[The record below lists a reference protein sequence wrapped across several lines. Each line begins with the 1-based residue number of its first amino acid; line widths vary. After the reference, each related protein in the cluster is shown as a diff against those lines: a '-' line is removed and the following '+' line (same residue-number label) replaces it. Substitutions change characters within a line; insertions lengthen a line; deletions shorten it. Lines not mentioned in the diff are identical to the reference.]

1 MSKTTALLAR
11 IVLPFA
17 LSFATLLAQ
26 AGPARAAEILTIA
39 YRDKPPYSTEID
51 GKPQGLLIDKS
62 LAIFKAAGIPVH
74 FVVMPQKRITTE
86 LAANT
91 SLICSPGWYRLPER
105 EAVGPFSVAI
115 HRDKPQMV
123 LAAESL
129 AQAVRAHPSLKALM
143 QDPSLKLGAV
153 DGVSY
158 GGELDAA
165 INTMARPPMRVTVT
179 VQQLSRMIAAQ
190 RADYMF
196 VDQEDFAHFDD
207 PSGLRLVSFPDNPAG
222 LTRHFWCSSRVKG
235 SMLQRIDAAIH
246 RLGYD
251 K

>member
-1 MSKTTALLAR
+1 MKAGLLAR
-11 IVLPFA
+11 LVFSI
-17 LSFATLLAQ
+17 ATLLVL
-26 AGPARAAEILTIA
+26 AGSARAAEVLTIA
-39 YRDKPPYSTEID
+39 YRDKPPYSTEVD

-62 LAIFKAAGIPVH
+62 RAIFKAAGIPIH

-91 SLICSPGWYRLPER
+91 RPMCSPGWYRLPER
-105 EAVGPFSVAI
+105 EAIGPFTSSI

-123 LAAESL
+123 LAAEAS
-129 AQAVRAHPSLKALM
+129 AAAVRNHPSLKALM
-143 QDPSLKLGAV
+143 QDTTLKLAAV

-158 GGELDAA
+158 GSELDAA
-165 INTMARPPMRVTVT
+165 IKTMPRPAMRVTVT

-196 VDQEDFAHFDD
+196 VDQEDYSKLD
-207 PSGLRLVSFPDNPAG
+207 PGGLRLMTFADMPAG
-222 LTRHFWCSSRVKG
+222 LTRHFWCSAKVKG
-235 SMLQRIDAAIH
+235 ALLRRIDAAI
-246 RLGYD
+246 RQLGYD